1 MDRYVFPGADAS
13 CPLAFV
19 VGHME
24 RAGYEVHRVEN
35 TGAHYSVTIR
45 KWYENWVSNK
55 EHVVA
60 KYGEKWFRI
69 WSVFLG
75 WSTVIAA

>member
-13 CPLAFV
+13 CPLGFV

-35 TGAHYSVTIR
+35 TGVHYSITIR
-45 KWYENWVSNK
+45 KWYENW
-55 EHVVA
+55 
-60 KYGEKWFRI
+60 
-69 WSVFLG
+69 
-75 WSTVIAA
+75 